1 MYSKSSVKDSYYG
14 LKELYNELK
23 NKNKKKKAKVKAKVK
38 DEEKFEDV
46 PIELSDKDKEGK
58 IKKNSYMNFYL
69 SVKSNRQLKDLL
81 IPSGLTATN
90 RNYADVRF
98 VKDLDK

>member
-1 MYSKSSVKDSYYG
+1 MYSKSSVKDSYYS

-23 NKNKKKKAKVKAKVK
+23 NKNKKKKAKVK

-98 VKDLDK
+98 VKDLDKWK

>member
-1 MYSKSSVKDSYYG
+1 
-14 LKELYNELK
+14 
-23 NKNKKKKAKVKAKVK
+23 
-38 DEEKFEDV
+38 
-46 PIELSDKDKEGK
+46 
-58 IKKNSYMNFYL
+58 MNFYL